1 MQVTTQ
7 SLNNNEVF
15 RVLQD
20 SKADTKA
27 DSKLTASDKPAVAR
41 SEKKEQDQIAQFM
54 EEEQKLAKQ
63 RQSKSDESIQTAVQT
78 VAEFAKLQNLKLNFT
93 EKLHNGS
100 AVVQVVDIENDKV
113 VRQIPSEEFLKVAGR
128 ISDIIADTQQVKGLL
143 FESQV

>member
-7 SLNNNEVF
+7 SLSNNEAF

-20 SKADTKA
+20 PNVESK
-27 DSKLTASDKPAVAR
+27 TATSDKSAVGR
-41 SEKKEQDQIAQFM
+41 GEKKEQDKIAQFM

-63 RQSKSDESIQTAVQT
+63 RQAQADESIESAVQT
-78 VAEFAKLQNLKLNFT
+78 VSEFAKLQNLKLNFT

>member
-20 SKADTKA
+20 TKT
-27 DSKLTASDKPAVAR
+27 DSKLPASDKPAVAR
-41 SEKKEQDQIAQFM
+41 GEKKEQDKIAQFM
-54 EEEQKLAKQ
+54 EEEQKVAKQ
-63 RQSKSDESIQTAVQT
+63 RQAQADESIESAVQT

>member
-1 MQVTTQ
+1 MQLTTQ

-20 SKADTKA
+20 TQA
-27 DSKLTASDKPAVAR
+27 DSKLIALDKPTVER
-41 SEKKEQDQIAQFM
+41 GERKEQDKIAQFM
-54 EEEQKLAKQ
+54 EEEQKVTKQ
-63 RQSKSDESIQTAVQT
+63 RKAQTDESIESAVQT

-100 AVVQVVDIENDKV
+100 AVVQVVDVENDKV